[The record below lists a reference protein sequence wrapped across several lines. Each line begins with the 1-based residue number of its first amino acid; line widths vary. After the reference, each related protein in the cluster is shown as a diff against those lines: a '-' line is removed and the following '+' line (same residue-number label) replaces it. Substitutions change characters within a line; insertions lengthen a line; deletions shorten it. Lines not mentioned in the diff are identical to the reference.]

1 MHARAVV
8 ATACAV
14 VLVAC
19 YSQSPLAPTPQIPI
33 ETSLI
38 GSWRCLSPDP
48 EQPVANL
55 AFARL
60 PDVDREYEITWQEK
74 PEKEAETYRG
84 YISLVRGFRFLNLRD
99 PSIKGWAFARY
110 SLLRPNV
117 LRVELL
123 GEGPYKE
130 DTASV
135 SSQVARVTLE
145 KALKATP
152 EALMELCVCVKNVSD
167 TR

>member
-1 MHARAVV
+1 MRSRAVV
-8 ATACAV
+8 VTVCAV
-14 VLVAC
+14 ALVAC
-19 YSQSPLAPTPQIPI
+19 YSQSPLDPTPQVPI
-33 ETSLI
+33 DTSLI

-74 PEKEAETYRG
+74 PEMEAETYRG
-84 YISLVRGFRFLNLRD
+84 SISLVRGLRFLNVRD

-117 LRVELL
+117 LRLELM
-123 GEGPYKE
+123 GEGPFKE
-130 DTASV
+130 DTTSV
-135 SSQVARVTLE
+135 SSKVA
-145 KALKATP
+145 
-152 EALMELCVCVKNVSD
+152 
-167 TR
+167 